1 MIKKLG
7 TFLSLFGSMSTL
19 LCCALPA
26 LLVSLG
32 AGATLVTLLGKFPEI
47 IWISEH
53 KRAVFSFA
61 AIMLALSGLA
71 QWNARNE
78 PCPIDADQAKACMS
92 ARRNSLIIYTASL
105 IIFLIG
111 TGFAFVPDFIAQ

>member
-1 MIKKLG
+1 VLKKLG

-32 AGATLVTLLGKFPEI
+32 AGATLVSLLGKFPQI
-47 IWISEH
+47 IWVSEH
-53 KRAVFSFA
+53 KKAVFSFA
-61 AIMLALSGLA
+61 AIMLTLSGLA
-71 QWNARNE
+71 QWNARHE
-78 PCPIDADQAKACMS
+78 PCPIDAAQARACTT
-92 ARRNSLIIYTASL
+92 ARRTSLIIYTASL

-111 TGFAFVPDFIAQ
+111 AGFALLPDLLAR